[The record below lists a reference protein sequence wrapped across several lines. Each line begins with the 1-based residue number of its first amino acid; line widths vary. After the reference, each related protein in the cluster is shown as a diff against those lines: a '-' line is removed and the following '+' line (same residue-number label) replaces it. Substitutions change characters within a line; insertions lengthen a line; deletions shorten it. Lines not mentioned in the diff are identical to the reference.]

1 MDVLSFFAEGLA
13 QALTPQNL
21 LFALV
26 GCLIG
31 TALGILP
38 GIGSTAGIAILL
50 PITFAMEPA
59 SAIIMLSAIFYGTS
73 YGGTITS
80 VLLNIPGEGETAITA
95 LDGYQLTKRGRGG
108 AALTIA
114 GVGSF
119 VGGTTATIL
128 LIIAAGPLSKLGLL
142 IGPPE
147 FFGLVIVGIALLVGL
162 VGKSIAAGC
171 ISAALGML
179 IAMVGIDPVIGQPR
193 FTFGSTHLLD
203 GISIVPVLVGVF
215 GLGELLHVSAS
226 SILRPR
232 APKFSELLPTRE
244 EWRRSAPAIG
254 RGTLFGSIIGIIPGV
269 TATISSLIAY
279 STERRMKKHGHELG
293 TGAIEGVAAPETAN
307 NAHAN
312 AAFIPLF
319 TLGIPASPAIAVL
332 MGAFLQ
338 NGLTPGPALFQSNPV
353 LVWTIIGSLLI
364 GNVLLLVLN
373 VPLVGLWTRLLAIP
387 FPVLCALILVFVM
400 VGSFAVNRSVMDL
413 IITAAFGIVGLI
425 FRRTGLP
432 VAPLVLTLVLGPIL
446 EQTLRQSL
454 QISNGD
460 FSIFVTRPMAAGLI
474 ALAVVIVV
482 LSAISKRL
490 KPAPQEVTSFINT
503 IAKEH

>member
-1 MDVLSFFAEGLA
+1 MDLLDSVGQGLA
-13 QALTPQNL
+13 AALTLQNL
-21 LFALV
+21 VFALI

-50 PITFAMEPA
+50 PITFTMEPA
-59 SAIIMLSAIFYGTS
+59 SAIIMLAAIFYGTS

-80 VLLNIPGEGETAITA
+80 VLLNIPGEGETAITS
-95 LDGYQLTKRGRGG
+95 LDGYRLTMKGRGG

-119 VGGTTATIL
+119 IGGTTATIL
-128 LIIAAGPLSKLGLL
+128 LIVAAQPLSQLGLL
-142 IGPPE
+142 VGPPE

-162 VGKSIAAGC
+162 VGRSIAAGL
-171 ISAALGML
+171 ISAAIGML
-179 IAMVGIDPVIGQPR
+179 IAMVGIDPVQGLPR
-193 FTFGSTHLLD
+193 FTFGSAHLLD

-215 GLGELLHVSAS
+215 GLGELLHVSAT
-226 SILRPR
+226 SITRPKAPRLR
-232 APKFSELLPTRE
+232 ELVPTRE
-244 EWRRSAPAIG
+244 EWRRAAPAIG
-254 RGTLFGSIIGIIPGV
+254 RGTVFGSLIGIVPGV

-279 STERRMKKHGHELG
+279 SAERRMKKHGHELG

-312 AAFIPLF
+312 AAFVPLF

-338 NGLTPGPALFQSNPV
+338 NGLTPGPALFQSDPL
-353 LVWTIIGSLLI
+353 LVWTIIASLLV

-387 FPVLCALILVFVM
+387 FPVLCSLILVFIM
-400 VGSFAVNRSVMDL
+400 VGSYAVNRSVTDL
-413 IITAAFGIVGLI
+413 IITAVFGVVGLI

-432 VAPLVLTLVLGPIL
+432 VAPLVLTLVLGPLL
-446 EQTLRQSL
+446 ESTLRQSL

-460 FSIFVTRPMAAGLI
+460 FSIFLTRPVAVTLI
-474 ALAVVIVV
+474 AVAILIVV
-482 LSAISKRL
+482 TAAATKRRRPIAAVIL
-490 KPAPQEVTSFINT
+490 PTPTTTSQER
-503 IAKEH
+503 